1 MVSSGNKEWKHK
13 NDEGI
18 LIKIVS
24 EKSIGSDWFIPKIH
38 FERLYKW
45 WLFKRPIREKRKDEY
60 LYILDFSWVY
70 MASVDSGQ
78 VYGSTKIAY

>member
-1 MVSSGNKEWKHK
+1 MIGLFQKYILKGFT
-13 NDEGI
+13 NDGY
-18 LIKIVS
+18 L
-24 EKSIGSDWFIPKIH
+24 
-38 FERLYKW
+38 
-45 WLFKRPIREKRKDEY
+45 REKRKDEY